1 MGYRI
6 GGKPLNFSFQDPLSR
21 KRSLCF
27 SCIVN
32 VGNPALI
39 FNILKMI
46 QPLKRTLNWG
56 KSLHRLMVSLILT
69 VMIGF
74 WATPALA
81 TGIYQMPSL
90 SSGSTTWVVDDGE
103 ILSRSTEGRLNNT
116 LSDLAKETNYEVRLV
131 TLRRLDY
138 GETIDSFTEK
148 LFKKWFPTAEE
159 AANQVLLVLDL
170 AKNNSGIQAGEQVK
184 SLLPD
189 DVAESVAQ
197 ETLQY
202 PIRHGDKYNEAFVA
216 ASDRLATILSGK
228 PDPGAPKQEDN
239 INVESTFKSAE
250 ETNDTSATIIVVV
263 LLVIATI
270 VPMATYYYFQGTRT

>member
-1 MGYRI
+1 M
-6 GGKPLNFSFQDPLSR
+6 
-21 KRSLCF
+21 
-27 SCIVN
+27 
-32 VGNPALI
+32 
-39 FNILKMI
+39 
-46 QPLKRTLNWG
+46 NWG
-56 KSLHRLMVSLILT
+56 KSLHRLIVSLILT

-81 TGIYQMPSL
+81 TGVYQMPSL
-90 SSGSTTWVVDDGE
+90 SSGAATWVIDNGE

-116 LSDLAKETNYEVRLV
+116 LSDLAKETDYEVRFV
-131 TLRRLDY
+131 TIRRLDY
-138 GETIDSFTEK
+138 GETIDTFTEK
-148 LFKKWFPTAEE
+148 LFKKWFPTSEE
-159 AANQVLLVLDL
+159 AANQAVLVLDI
-170 AKNNSGIQAGEQVK
+170 AKNNSSIQTGEKLK
-184 SLLPD
+184 SLLTD
-189 DVAESVAQ
+189 EQAESVAQ

-202 PIRHGDKYNEAFVA
+202 PIRKGDKYNEAFVE

-228 PDPGAPKQEDN
+228 PDPGAPKEEDN